1 MNHHLRNNTLITIKK
16 PTFDPKAGN
25 SENNLQTR
33 YEWFMKWK
41 DSDLD
46 YTKNC
51 ISIDEAG
58 FYINMRNSWTGSA
71 VGTPAQVEIEKIRSP
86 SHTIIGAIHCTNI
99 IHVVMQK
106 QPLKSKG
113 PQKLKHQNS

>member
-1 MNHHLRNNTLITIKK
+1 
-16 PTFDPKAGN
+16 
-25 SENNLQTR
+25 
-33 YEWFMKWK
+33 MKWK